1 MAFLTTR
8 SKKMDKRNRLRKNED
23 FKKVYKYGKN
33 YYNRNL
39 IMYVMKN
46 ELENTRIGFTVSK
59 KVGNSV
65 VRNRVKR
72 RIKEI
77 VRRNLRNIKEGYDII
92 LIPKKN
98 VSEINHK
105 ELENAIFHIFKLA
118 NVLKNQGENNG

>member
-1 MAFLTTR
+1 
-8 SKKMDKRNRLRKNED
+8 MDKRNRLRKNED

-39 IMYVMKN
+39 IMYIMKN
-46 ELENTRIGFTVSK
+46 ELEDTRIGFTVSK
-59 KVGNSV
+59 KIGNSV

-77 VRRNLRNIKEGYDII
+77 VRKNLKSIKEGYDII

>member
-1 MAFLTTR
+1 
-8 SKKMDKRNRLRKNED
+8 MDKRNRLRKNED